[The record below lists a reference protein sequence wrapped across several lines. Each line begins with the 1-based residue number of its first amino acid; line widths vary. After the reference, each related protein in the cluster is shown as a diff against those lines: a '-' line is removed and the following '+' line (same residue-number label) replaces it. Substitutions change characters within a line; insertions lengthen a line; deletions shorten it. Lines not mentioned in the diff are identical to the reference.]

1 MAVALSRATTENFWH
16 LPCRERMLYKS
27 MNSRQLRIYAIA
39 DIHSPDSFHMC
50 QLSPESYDLVVTLG
64 DIDEGTL
71 DYIAFMTHGIP
82 LLGVLG
88 NHDPRQHVVFES
100 LHARSIAFRG
110 VRLGGCGG
118 GPRYKKDCPNHY
130 TERQVSKFLR
140 KMPAVDLFISHA
152 PPPAPPWKAGGSRQ
166 AITFTAGLKPS
177 TNICIRRI
185 LDSGCR
191 TSRPS
196 LQLHGRRDKV
206 MGICGGQPLILKFPE
221 G

>member
-1 MAVALSRATTENFWH
+1 
-16 LPCRERMLYKS
+16 MLYKA

-39 DIHSPDSFHMC
+39 DIHSPDSFQMC

-152 PPPAPPWKAGGSRQ
+152 PPPSAALEGGRIS
-166 AITFTAGLKPS
+166 PS
-177 TNICIRRI
+177 DYIHRGFEAFDKYLHSAHPRFW
-185 LDSGCR
+185 
-191 TSRPS
+191 
-196 LQLHGRRDKV
+196 LHGHLGRRYSCTVDGTKV
-206 MGICGGQPLILKFPE
+206 MGICGGQPLILDFPE